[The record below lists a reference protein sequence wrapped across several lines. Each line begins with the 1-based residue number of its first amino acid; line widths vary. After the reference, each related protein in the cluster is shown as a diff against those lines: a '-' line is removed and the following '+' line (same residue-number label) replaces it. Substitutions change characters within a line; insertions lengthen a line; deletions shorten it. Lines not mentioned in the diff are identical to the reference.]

1 MSRRRYSKN
10 AAHKLSNL
18 LYKDSLGGKN
28 TMPYGERWHKVR
40 KTSQQTLLY
49 LGHAIAKH
57 NERFYTSDRSAHTP
71 APHSG
76 RPARPAAIPEIL
88 RDSYDDKK
96 RSGELDKGWQSGYRW
111 ICPTVVIADETQAVG
126 EYTQNPDVHISR
138 LTGLGPEIDKYF
150 TFELTSAQ
158 MAALVPLIEINK
170 IEYTMEYVGSKPTG
184 RIDRSKP
191 PYRRPIVFENAV
203 TQNELE
209 ILIESGGN
217 VGSSGIESFRWSLKG
232 VNPAEVDTNIEAEL
246 KIYFNNV
253 GVFQK
258 HLDAIAQGNPSSQ
271 GIFGSFVDL
280 ITFAPPSLPGTD
292 LPCLETYNPNYF
304 EIEVRVGWT
313 IEETL
318 GASAAAIGLGEKAL
332 FTEEQVQYIKNQT
345 QSLYLTLTDHKFD
358 FEEDGSAT
366 LDARYRARTTLVGER
381 FDLLL
386 AAAPENVTER
396 AAFDESPSG
405 RIRIAQDRIRQHERD
420 FGDVEDPTEAQ
431 EEAMKAD
438 QEMLS
443 KALKDN
449 YQSIIERLLDN
460 VYEAFVPNK
469 LLLNGVKSGSG
480 DPSDGSEYEGTLSW
494 DDLFEIAMETN
505 TNLTAHST
513 GWWGRINR
521 AHDRQQNAD
530 FQHGVLDQI
539 TAAYDAATDGS
550 SPIFVRRKPSSR
562 INEAAVLEAVLDPS
576 DDLSDNDY
584 VLGHSRLGFMDPE
597 RVAAEK
603 GATEIRATDQA
614 DNAAGIS
621 IINFFYLGDILEV
634 LMGTHALMTEIAT
647 SNFGVMTTDFR
658 YKNYLKMLKLI
669 KLAPGQHSFEFK
681 WSQRTVST
689 EALRCNR
696 GAFTL
701 EMMNDVY
708 SAMNMANIPINLEL
722 FLDWFTAQVVAN
734 ERESYYLEDFLN
746 DLFNGMVKP
755 ILNDQGILGVPV
767 SQPSMLNLNID
778 TRKDV
783 PFFQTTQPNSR
794 EPAGTSTKIGYDFD
808 RTGTQTFSP
817 YTTVQSADPYES
829 TENCSYINFVD
840 QYEELARVPVGGASN
855 RKRFPVFP
863 YAQKSL
869 VSEPHLGSGNPIL
882 FTGATVK
889 ILGIMTDLGN
899 MDGNYARNLLHGV
912 KNFIVGLDKGVI
924 KSVSFSRVDQPYLR
938 ESRTAVS
945 KNFGVGQLRELYHV
959 DMVLYG
965 NNLLKPGMMI
975 YVEPNS
981 LIFGRPTQENS
992 VARRLGLGGYHL
1004 VVDISNSISK
1014 DGWET
1019 EVRALHMAMPAETDR
1034 P

>member
-18 LYKDSLGGKN
+18 LYKDSFGGNN
-28 TMPYGERWHKVR
+28 TMPYGERFHKVR

-49 LGHAIAKH
+49 LGHAIAKW
-57 NERFYTSDRSAHTP
+57 NDRFYTSERGDTQTTN
-71 APHSG
+71 
-76 RPARPAAIPEIL
+76 AAIPKITI
-88 RDSYDDKK
+88 DSYDDKK
-96 RSGELDKGWQSGYRW
+96 SASTLDEGWQSGYRW
-111 ICPTVVIADETQAVG
+111 ICPTVVTADETEAVG

-170 IEYTMEYVGSKPTG
+170 IEYTMEYIGGKPTG
-184 RIDRSKP
+184 RVDRTVP
-191 PYRRPIVFENAV
+191 PFRRPIVFENAV
-203 TQNELE
+203 TQNEFE

-271 GIFGSFVDL
+271 ELLGSFVDL

-304 EIEVRVGWT
+304 EIEVRVGWI
-313 IEETL
+313 IEEAFGSDTL
-318 GASAAAIGLGEKAL
+318 AIAMGEKAL

-366 LDARYRARTTLVGER
+366 LDARYRARTTLVGEQ

-386 AAAPENVTER
+386 AAAPENVAER
-396 AAFDESPSG
+396 AAFDQSPSG

-431 EEAMKAD
+431 KEAMEAD
-438 QEMLS
+438 QALLRQ
-443 KALKDN
+443 ALKDN

-480 DPSDGSEYEGTLSW
+480 VPDDTSEYEGTLSW

-505 TNLTAHST
+505 TRPTAQST
-513 GWWGRINR
+513 GWWGSTQT
-521 AHDRQQNAD
+521 AHDQQQNVD
-530 FQHGVLDQI
+530 FEIGVLDQI
-539 TAAYDAATDGS
+539 TAAYDAATAGS
-550 SPIFVRRKPSSR
+550 SPITVRRKTSSR
-562 INEAAVLEAVLDPS
+562 LDVDAVVEATLDVD

-584 VLGHSRLGFMDPE
+584 ARPGPPRVGLRDPE
-597 RVAAEK
+597 LLAAEA
-603 GATEIRATDQA
+603 GQTEIRATTA
-614 DNAAGIS
+614 HGNHTGTS
-621 IINFFYLGDILEV
+621 TINFFYLGDILEV
-634 LMGTHALMTEIAT
+634 LLGTGALMTEIAA

-669 KLAPGQHSFEFK
+669 KVASDQHSFEFK
-681 WSQRTVST
+681 WQQRTVST

-778 TRKDV
+778 TRKDI
-783 PFFQTTQPNSR
+783 PFFQATQP
-794 EPAGTSTKIGYDFD
+794 PGTSTKIGYDFNLGSSTAD
-808 RTGTQTFSP
+808 D
-817 YTTVQSADPYES
+817 YTTVQSRDPTES
-829 TENCSYINFVD
+829 IENCSYINFVD
-840 QYEELARVPVGGASN
+840 QYEELARVAVGSASN

-869 VSEPHLGSGNPIL
+869 VSELGSGDPIP

>member
-1 MSRRRYSKN
+1 MSRQRYSRN
-10 AAHKLSNL
+10 AAHRLSNL
-18 LYKDSLGGKN
+18 LYEDSLSGKN

-49 LGHAIAKH
+49 LGHAIAKW
-57 NERFYTSDRSAHTP
+57 NDRFYTS
-71 APHSG
+71 
-76 RPARPAAIPEIL
+76 ARQGTRTTHAAIPKIT
-88 RDSYDDKK
+88 RDSYDDKTAA
-96 RSGELDKGWQSGYRW
+96 GTLDEGWQSGYRW
-111 ICPTVVIADETQAVG
+111 ICPTVVVADETQAVG

-170 IEYTMEYVGSKPTG
+170 IEYKMEYVGGKPTG
-184 RIDRSKP
+184 RVDRTKP

-271 GIFGSFVDL
+271 EMFGSFVDL
-280 ITFAPPSLPGTD
+280 VTFAPPSLPGTD

-304 EIEVRVGWT
+304 EIEVRVGWI
-313 IEETL
+313 IEESL

-366 LDARYRARTTLVGER
+366 LDARYRARTTLVGEQ

-386 AAAPENVTER
+386 AAPPANIAKR
-396 AAFDESPSG
+396 GAFDQSPSG

-420 FGDVEDPTEAQ
+420 FVDLDEPTEAQ
-431 EEAMKAD
+431 VEAMKAD
-438 QEMLS
+438 QALLS
-443 KALKDN
+443 QALKDN
-449 YQSIIERLLDN
+449 YQLIIEKLLDN

-480 DPSDGSEYEGTLSW
+480 APSDTSEYEGTLSW

-505 TNLTAHST
+505 TSPTAQST
-513 GWWGRINR
+513 GWWGRR
-521 AHDRQQNAD
+521 QVAHDQQQNVD
-530 FQHGVLDQI
+530 FQQGVLDQI

-550 SPIFVRRKPSSR
+550 SPITVRRKTSSR
-562 INEAAVLEAVLDPS
+562 LDVDAVVEATLAVD

-584 VLGHSRLGFMDPE
+584 ALGHSGVNPLRDYEGDAAALG
-597 RVAAEK
+597 
-603 GATEIRATDQA
+603 GTEIRATDA
-614 DNAAGIS
+614 SDNAAGYS

-634 LMGTHALMTEIAT
+634 LMGTGALMTEIAT
-647 SNFGVMTTDFR
+647 ANFGVMTTDFR

-669 KLAPGQHSFEFK
+669 KLAPGLHSFEFK
-681 WSQRTVST
+681 WSQQTVAT
-689 EALRCNR
+689 EALRCKR

-722 FLDWFTAQVVAN
+722 FLDWFTDQVVAQ

-783 PFFQTTQPNSR
+783 PFFQTTQP
-794 EPAGTSTKIGYDFD
+794 AGTSTKIGYDFD
-808 RTGTQTFSP
+808 RSVATQAFP
-817 YTTVQSADPYES
+817 AYTAVQSIDPNES
-829 TENCSYINFVD
+829 IENCSYINFVD
-840 QYEELARVPVGGASN
+840 QYEELARVPVGSASN

-863 YAQKSL
+863 HAQRSL
-869 VSEPHLGSGNPIL
+869 VSEPHLGTAADVP

-899 MDGNYARNLLHGV
+899 LDGNYARNLLHGV

-959 DMVLYG
+959 NMVLYG
-965 NNLLKPGMMI
+965 NNLLKPGMII

-1004 VVDISNSISK
+1004 VVDVSNSISK

-1019 EVRALHMAMPAETDR
+1019 FGLFNI
-1034 P
+1034 